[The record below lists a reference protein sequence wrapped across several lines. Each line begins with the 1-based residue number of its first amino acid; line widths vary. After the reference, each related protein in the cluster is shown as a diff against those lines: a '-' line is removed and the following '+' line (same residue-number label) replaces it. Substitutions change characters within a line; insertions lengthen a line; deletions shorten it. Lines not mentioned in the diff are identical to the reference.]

1 MKEYLIEVYFFIPP
15 SYPRTYCRYILSV
28 VTIITATVIAITRI
42 FDLEDALIII
52 IIIIMELT
60 I

>member
-1 MKEYLIEVYFFIPP
+1 MKEYLIEVYFIPP

-28 VTIITATVIAITRI
+28 VTTITATVIAITRI
-42 FDLEDALIII
+42 FDLEEALIII
-52 IIIIMELT
+52 RMELT

>member
-1 MKEYLIEVYFFIPP
+1 MKEYLIEVYFIPP

-28 VTIITATVIAITRI
+28 VTTITATVIAITRI
-42 FDLEDALIII
+42 FDLEEAPIIV
-52 IIIIMELT
+52 ELT